1 VRQRDILAWGA
12 LAMAIIGTASAEYGL
27 ADAAGWGRVAFA
39 LPGCLDI
46 YVVRALRAHR
56 DMAAAVVAMILVNAV
71 AHLISAGLLPVSVP
85 VVVGVS
91 AIAPLVLWRVHALRE
106 VEPETAAELAVPEFV
121 TDPEPAGVLSEPLSV
136 PAEPAPE
143 PVTLERVPEQQV
155 TGSTLPADLREAGE
169 WVGAPVLG
177 PLVPVAE
184 LLAGTSHDQAFP
196 VNTEAPEPRGTER
209 NLHPAPAEPSP
220 VVPEP
225 QSEPDQVPPGV
236 SAEHVTLVR
245 MWLKTEPKLTGTAIG
260 TRLGTSDSYGR
271 RVRRA
276 ALAVTA

>member
-1 VRQRDILAWGA
+1 MRQRDYLAWGA

-106 VEPETAAELAVPEFV
+106 VEPEVEAEPMEAHFRTAAELTETPDEPEVPQ
-121 TDPEPAGVLSEPLSV
+121 PQQQ
-136 PAEPAPE
+136 AEE
-143 PVTLERVPEQQV
+143 VTLERFGEM
-155 TGSTLPADLREAGE
+155 STIADTPPSWPL
-169 WVGAPVLG
+169 LG

-184 LLAGTSHDQAFP
+184 LLAATP
-196 VNTEAPEPRGTER
+196 V
-209 NLHPAPAEPSP
+209 APAVAPDPDP
-220 VVPEP
+220 VALLTVA
-225 QSEPDQVPPGV
+225 DVATTMGV
-236 SAEHVTLVR
+236 AEGTVR
-245 MWLKTEPKLTGTAIG
+245 SWVKRDKLTPADRDSNG
-260 TRLGTSDSYGR
+260 RLLFHPDA
-271 RVRRA
+271 VA
-276 ALAVTA
+276 ALGATP

>member
-1 VRQRDILAWGA
+1 MLAWGA

-46 YVVRALRAHR
+46 YVIRALRAHR

-71 AHLISAGLLPVSVP
+71 AHLISARLLPVSVP

-106 VEPETAAELAVPEFV
+106 VEPEAEAELAVPEFV
-121 TDPEPAGVLSEPLSV
+121 AAPEPAGV

-143 PVTLERVPEQQV
+143 PVVLERVSEV
-155 TGSTLPADLREAGE
+155 SAIADTPPGP
-169 WVGAPVLG
+169 PVLG

-184 LLAGTSHDQAFP
+184 LLAGTGHGQALSGIAEDPESAPGP
-196 VNTEAPEPRGTER
+196 VATGPE
-209 NLHPAPAEPSP
+209 PAEPQ
-220 VVPEP
+220 PEP
-225 QSEPDQVPPGV
+225 VEVPPGV

>member
-12 LAMAIIGTASAEYGL
+12 LAMAIVGTASAEYGL

-39 LPGCLDI
+39 LPGTLDI

-106 VEPETAAELAVPEFV
+106 TPPEAEAEPMEAHFRTAAELTETP
-121 TDPEPAGVLSEPLSV
+121 DEPQAPQPQHS
-136 PAEPAPE
+136 PE
-143 PVTLERVPEQQV
+143 PVTLERVAEV
-155 TGSTLPADLREAGE
+155 EETGGNFPPA
-169 WVGAPVLG
+169 PTLG

-184 LLAGTSHDQAFP
+184 LLAVPAAVHR
-196 VNTEAPEPRGTER
+196 PEPVDLLTVADVAKTMGVAEGTVRSWVSR
-209 NLHPAPAEPSP
+209 N
-220 VVPEP
+220 
-225 QSEPDQVPPGV
+225 
-236 SAEHVTLVR
+236 
-245 MWLKTEPKLTGTAIG
+245 KLTPAQRDDNG
-260 TRLGTSDSYGR
+260 RLLFHPDT
-271 RVRRA
+271 VA
-276 ALAVTA
+276 ALA